1 MMMEQFEK
9 FTQALDS
16 LETLL
21 NKKNEEIE
29 TLRRE
34 AGELKGIIEDRDLEI
49 LQLQEDSEKLAANSK
64 AEKEEIGSCLEG
76 LLGRMCKMTGAQK
89 TEAESADAQ

>member
-1 MMMEQFEK
+1 MMEQFEK
-9 FTQALDS
+9 FSQALDS
-16 LETLL
+16 LEALL
-21 NKKNEEIE
+21 NKKDEEISA
-29 TLRRE
+29 LRRE

-49 LQLQEDSEKLAANSK
+49 LQLQEDAEKSAASSK

-89 TEAESADAQ
+89 SAPEAADQQ